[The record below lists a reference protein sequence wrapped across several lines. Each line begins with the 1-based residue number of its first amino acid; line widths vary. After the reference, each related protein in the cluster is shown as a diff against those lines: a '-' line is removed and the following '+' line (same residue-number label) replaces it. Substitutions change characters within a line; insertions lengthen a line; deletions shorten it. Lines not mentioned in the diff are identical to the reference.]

1 MATRIVGCR
10 QIVMRKYGMDSTRG
24 VFSGGGRDRS
34 LFRGTPGRGGA
45 QQSGGSF
52 LFAANES
59 LNLSPNVFFPRRYL
73 FS

>member
-1 MATRIVGCR
+1 MVATRIVGCH
-10 QIVMRKYGMDSTRG
+10 QIVMRKYGMDSRRG

-34 LFRGTPGRGGA
+34 IFRGTLGRDAA

-59 LNLSPNVFFPRRYL
+59 WNLSPKTFFSL
-73 FS
+73 